1 MKKLSIFSML
11 IAAFLLASCERTLP
25 GGETP
30 VGDAT
35 LSVRVAGT
43 QATRALVGN
52 NATIDGA
59 SNVAIQ
65 DLTVFVFNATDHT
78 LAAMGSASSAAQV
91 IDIPVN
97 SGITYNIYVVGNKK
111 TLDFSSYVIGTT
123 KESALINTNT
133 TYLSAQE
140 AISESK
146 LTPTVTGYYLGATMT
161 YGKNYLGY
169 DDDDITSGN
178 NFIAGAGDGAGSF
191 YVHRLISRV
200 FLSGVTNN
208 NTDLK
213 ITAVSILNAKSKSK
227 LFPATPAG
235 NNTSATPADLYYKI
249 AFPEVAPATGF
260 TAVGSDGYIW
270 NYSSFAQG
278 TLANTAGGTRFPRLY
293 KNVAAGPTEGSL
305 ISAAEAPASLKVITG
320 ESTASF
326 LRYELPTPTAGNDI
340 SLTNTNQI
348 AFYLFANDSIP
359 GDQATILLIEGLI
372 GDETTPVYYPIVI
385 NKEGHGTINS
395 GTAGEA
401 NTFIKRNRQYTIT
414 ATIGADSRGIPN
426 PWLNET
432 ASLDVQVTVSDWVA
446 TITQAVEF

>member
-1 MKKLSIFSML
+1 MKKLSILSMI
-11 IAAFLLASCERTLP
+11 IAAFLLASCDRTLP

-35 LSVRVAGT
+35 LSIRVAGT
-43 QATRALVGN
+43 QATRALVGT
-52 NATIDGA
+52 NAAIDGA
-59 SNVAIQ
+59 SNVLIE
-65 DLTVFVFNATDHT
+65 DLTVFVFNATDHK
-78 LAAMGSASSAAQV
+78 LAAMGSATSAAEV

-97 SGITYNIYVVGNKK
+97 SGITYNIYVIGNKK
-111 TLDFSSYVIGTT
+111 SLDFSSYVIGTT
-123 KESALINTNT
+123 LESDLIFTNT
-133 TYLSAQE
+133 TDLSTQE
-140 AISESK
+140 AISSSK
-146 LTPTVTGYYLGATMT
+146 LTPTVTGYYFGATMT

-178 NFIAGAGDGAGSF
+178 NFIDGAF

-208 NTDLK
+208 NDNLK

-260 TAVGSDGYIW
+260 TPIGSDGYIW

-293 KNVAAGPTEGSL
+293 KDVAAGPAEGDL
-305 ISAAEAPASLKVITG
+305 ISAAVAPASLKDISGV
-320 ESTASF
+320 STSSF

-340 SLTNTNQI
+340 SSGNSNQI

-372 GDETTPVYYPIVI
+372 GTETTPVYYPIVI
-385 NKEGHGTINS
+385 NKEGHGTID
-395 GTAGEA
+395 AGSTGEE

-446 TITQAVEF
+446 TITQDVTF

>member
-11 IAAFLLASCERTLP
+11 IAAFLVASCDRNIP

-35 LSVRVAGT
+35 LSVKVAGT
-43 QATRALVGN
+43 QATRALVGSD
-52 NATIDGA
+52 AAIDGA
-59 SNVAIQ
+59 NNVAIE
-65 DLTVFVFNATDHT
+65 DLTVFVFNATDHK
-78 LAAMGSASSAAQV
+78 LAAMGSGAPSAAEV

-97 SGITYNIYVVGNKK
+97 SGVTYNIYVVGNKK
-111 TLDFSSYVIGTT
+111 SLNFSSYQIGTT
-123 KESALINTNT
+123 LESALIFTNT
-133 TYLSAQE
+133 TDLSTQE
-140 AISESK
+140 AISIDK

-169 DDDDITSGN
+169 KKVDITSGN
-178 NFIAGAGDGAGSF
+178 NFIDGAF

-200 FLSGVTNN
+200 FLSGVTNDN
-208 NTDLK
+208 DSLT
-213 ITAVSILNAKSKSK
+213 ITAISILNAKSKSK

-235 NNTSATPADLYYKI
+235 NNTSATSADLYYKI

-270 NYSSFAQG
+270 NYTSFAQG

-293 KNVAAGPTEGSL
+293 RDVAAGPAEGDL
-305 ISAAEAPASLKVITG
+305 ISAAEAPASLKDISGITP
-320 ESTASF
+320 ASI
-326 LRYELPTPTAGNDI
+326 LRYELPTPSAGNDI
-340 SLTNTNQI
+340 SSGNTNQI

-359 GDQATILLIEGLI
+359 GDQASILLIEGLI
-372 GDETTPVYYPIVI
+372 GEETTPVYYPIVI
-385 NKEGHGTINS
+385 NKEGHGTNS
-395 GTAGEA
+395 STVTGEA
-401 NTFIKRNRQYTIT
+401 NSLIKRNRQYTIT
-414 ATIGADSRGIPN
+414 ATIGANSRGIPN

>member
-11 IAAFLLASCERTLP
+11 IAAFLVASCDRSIP

-30 VGDAT
+30 IGDAT
-35 LSVRVAGT
+35 LSVKVAGT
-43 QATRALVGN
+43 QATRALSGP

-59 SNVAIQ
+59 NNVAIE
-65 DLTVFVFNATDHT
+65 DLTVFVFNATDHK
-78 LAAMGSASSAAQV
+78 LAAMGSASSAAAV

-97 SGITYNIYVVGNKK
+97 SGVTYNIYVVGNKK
-111 TLDFSSYVIGTT
+111 SLDFSSYQIGTT
-123 KESALINTNT
+123 KESNLIFTNT
-133 TYLSAQE
+133 TDLSAQE
-140 AISESK
+140 AISSNK
-146 LTPTVTGYYLGATMT
+146 LTPTVTGYYLGAEMA

-169 DDDDITSGN
+169 SSSAITSGK
-178 NFIAGAGDGAGSF
+178 NFIDGAF

-200 FLSGVTNN
+200 FLSSVTNN
-208 NTDLK
+208 NTDLT

-235 NNTSATPADLYYKI
+235 NNTSDTPADLYYKI
-249 AFPEVAPATGF
+249 AFPEVAPETGF
-260 TAVGSDGYIW
+260 TAVGIDGYIW
-270 NYSSFAQG
+270 NYTSFAQG

-293 KNVAAGPTEGSL
+293 KDVTAGPTEGNL
-305 ISAAEAPASLKVITG
+305 ISAAEAPASLKDISGITTD
-320 ESTASF
+320 SI
-326 LRYELPTPTAGNDI
+326 LRYELPSSSTAGNDI
-340 SLTNTNQI
+340 NSTDSNQI

-372 GDETTPVYYPIVI
+372 GTETTPVYYPIVI
-385 NKEGHGTINS
+385 NKEGHGTNTS

-401 NTFIKRNRQYTIT
+401 NSLIKRNRQYTIT
-414 ATIGADSRGIPN
+414 ATIGADSWGIPN

-446 TITQAVEF
+446 TITQDVTF